1 MKNSIIA
8 IIMALVLF
16 LCGSVTVVCA
26 ETTDDAGSEI
36 DYMILV
42 NQQNPIPE
50 DWAEKIEPE
59 LETVHNNIKGDDREF
74 KVEKKTLEAFNAL
87 RDDLLSEGI
96 DIELNMA
103 YVTIAEQE
111 EMIKGVNP
119 DEITLVSLEAPGES
133 EHHTGLAIDICLVI
147 DGKVI
152 DDEND
157 LLMERDSL
165 YAIHEKLHQYGFI
178 LRYPA
183 RTEEITGHDF
193 EPWHFRYIGDLDA
206 AFAIYDD
213 DLTLEEYLGENPAE

>member
-1 MKNSIIA
+1 MWIN
-8 IIMALVLF
+8 
-16 LCGSVTVVCA
+16 
-26 ETTDDAGSEI
+26 
-36 DYMILV
+36 
-42 NQQNPIPE
+42 
-50 DWAEKIEPE
+50 
-59 LETVHNNIKGDDREF
+59 GD
-74 KVEKKTLEAFNAL
+74 
-87 RDDLLSEGI
+87 S
-96 DIELNMA
+96 
-103 YVTIAEQE
+103 IAEYSPKKQ
-111 EMIKGVNP
+111 V
-119 DEITLVSLEAPGES
+119 
-133 EHHTGLAIDICLVI
+133 TGRLIPVENTPFDFRDMHQI
-147 DGKVI
+147 GNHI